1 MLPDSRGNG
10 LTLCAT
16 MDKYPDVQHI
26 GKALFRRR
34 RELGLRQVEAARLL
48 GVESRTLSRYE
59 RGEIEPKGAVI
70 VARIARLFGDDVD
83 PAELARLFLI
93 TKIHIGRQRAED
105 LRGSADRDRLWR
117 PSIAPVDELC
127 GNQEGNGEG
136 QLGHA
141 VDRLAVRVP
150 PELAV
155 VAQP

>member
-1 MLPDSRGNG
+1 
-10 LTLCAT
+10 

-105 LRGSADRDRLWR
+105 LSRDDARILEELLYASR
-117 PSIAPVDELC
+117 PEP
-127 GNQEGNGEG
+127 GGG
-136 QLGHA
+136 
-141 VDRLAVRVP
+141 R
-150 PELAV
+150 
-155 VAQP
+155 